1 MNFRFQV
8 TEMIE
13 WGVNQN
19 PKNPWGLHQT
29 GGGGGGGGGGGLK
42 PKPKK
47 SGGPPTNPPPPPRTQ
62 GKNSWTKNSHAKFSE
77 PLKFA
82 PRKQLLNNII
92 QRMKTL
98 EIEC

>member
-1 MNFRFQV
+1 MNCAYDHASFHVRRWPREEYMNFRFQV

-19 PKNPWGLHQT
+19 PKNPWDLQQT
-29 GGGGGGGGGGGLK
+29 
-42 PKPKK
+42 
-47 SGGPPTNPPPPPRTQ
+47 PPPLPPRTQ
-62 GKNSWTKNSHAKFSE
+62 GKNSWTKTPHAKFSK

>member
-1 MNFRFQV
+1 MNCAYDHASFHVRRGPREGYMNFRFQV

-13 WGVNQN
+13 WGVNQT
-19 PKNPWGLHQT
+19 PKNP
-29 GGGGGGGGGGGLK
+29 GGLQQ
-42 PKPKK
+42 
-47 SGGPPTNPPPPPRTQ
+47 TPPPPRTQ
-62 GKNSWTKNSHAKFSE
+62 GKKFLDQNIHAKFSE

>member
-1 MNFRFQV
+1 MNWAYDHASFHVRRGPREGYMNFRFQV

-19 PKNPWGLHQT
+19 PKNPWGLQQT
-29 GGGGGGGGGGGLK
+29 
-42 PKPKK
+42 
-47 SGGPPTNPPPPPRTQ
+47 R
-62 GKNSWTKNSHAKFSE
+62 KNSWTKNSHAKFSE

>member
-1 MNFRFQV
+1 MNCAYDHASFHVRRGPREGYMNFRFQV

-19 PKNPWGLHQT
+19 PKNPWGLQQT
-29 GGGGGGGGGGGLK
+29 L
-42 PKPKK
+42 
-47 SGGPPTNPPPPPRTQ
+47 PPPPPLHPRKKFLDQ
-62 GKNSWTKNSHAKFSE
+62 NIHAKFSE

>member
-19 PKNPWGLHQT
+19 PKNPWGLQQT
-29 GGGGGGGGGGGLK
+29 
-42 PKPKK
+42 
-47 SGGPPTNPPPPPRTQ
+47 PPLPPRTQ
-62 GKNSWTKNSHAKFSE
+62 GKNSWTKTPHAKFSK